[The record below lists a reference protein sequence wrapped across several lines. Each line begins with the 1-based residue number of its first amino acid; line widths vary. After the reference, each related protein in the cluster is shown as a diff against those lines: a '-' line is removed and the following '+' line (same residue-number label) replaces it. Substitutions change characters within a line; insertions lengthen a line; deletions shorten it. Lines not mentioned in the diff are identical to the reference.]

1 MRMLGMSMHALGK
14 GGGGC
19 MHLYDVRAI
28 GVELR
33 VAGGSQAEV
42 ALRRNARMR
51 ATGTGAGRLV
61 DAYSTAPVTAR
72 SSVLAPCG
80 GSRMSGM
87 CSQPWAWQFVYGLYM
102 RLDALL
108 WRIYHGQAR
117 QAAACGES
125 AACCW
130 RDENGVIGVADNKV
144 PSVVPLQPSGTVLPV
159 LHAPTMVPATCAPV
173 QLSALPWCPAEGVA
187 HSGVDCRLWS

>member
-1 MRMLGMSMHALGK
+1 
-14 GGGGC
+14 

-108 WRIYHGQAR
+108 WRMYHGQAR

-125 AACCW
+125 ARCSVLLVA
-130 RDENGVIGVADNKV
+130 GVTRMASLVSLTIRIKV
-144 PSVVPLQPSGTVLPV
+144 PSVHSRTFTAIRSTTCTARTYHGTCHLCTCSAFCFALVPS
-159 LHAPTMVPATCAPV
+159 
-173 QLSALPWCPAEGVA
+173 
-187 HSGVDCRLWS
+187 

>member
-1 MRMLGMSMHALGK
+1 MHVGWLESGSPAAFAVTSTGLAPSPDVADEAGGRMRMLGMSMHALGK

-130 RDENGVIGVADNKV
+130 RDENG
-144 PSVVPLQPSGTVLPV
+144 QWR
-159 LHAPTMVPATCAPV
+159 HR
-173 QLSALPWCPAEGVA
+173 
-187 HSGVDCRLWS
+187 CR